1 MESTKLTIRLEEPPS
16 CSSCIPS
23 VCPAKILLI
32 LLILSKS
39 ILSMSANPYRS
50 HTCNDLRAS
59 HAGATVRIAGWIHNK
74 RDLGGVLFIDLR
86 DHYGITQIVIPPTAA
101 FQDEVGHLPK
111 ETVISV
117 SGAVRLRPGDT
128 KNPNLDTGDI
138 ELDVA
143 TYDKLGSCE
152 PLPMNV
158 FPEDHTPEE
167 TRLKYRFLDL
177 RRSKLHKTVMLR
189 AKVISSIR
197 RRMIELGF
205 QEFQTPILTSSS
217 PEGARDFLVPSRLYP
232 GEFYALPQAPQQFK
246 QLLMVS
252 GFDRYFQIAPCFR
265 DEDGRA
271 DRTPGEFY
279 QLDVEMS
286 FVTQDDVFAAIEGLM
301 IPLFAEFKPEWQINV
316 VQPTGVSPQVE
327 AAPFNYDW
335 WKTYLTIQPVTVSNP
350 ETASTSA
357 EGRDFPPGEPKE
369 INRVFGSAI
378 GTTTPSTGSV
388 VGIGDAE
395 KFVEAGVK
403 AFTPYLT
410 RILTVRPLASNDSD
424 SIKAFVT
431 QLVTSMLQTV
441 PVGRQLTQ
449 LLIHRI
455 CEALPTQFTG
465 TFVRIP
471 YKESLMRFGT
481 DKPDMRISFEIK
493 DLTPLF
499 AKSEFRAFAG
509 KTVRAMLMPY
519 DKELPRS
526 WFDNLQEEAK
536 KLGAAGLA
544 YIKIEPVRLTENDWT
559 AKLVGPIAKFIPDE
573 IVPEL
578 LGINRGAKPPEGVLF
593 FSADMNET
601 KAAKVLGAMRVK
613 IAEQLDLIEKNVFK
627 FAWIVDYPMFEM
639 NDETK
644 AIEFSH
650 NPFSM
655 PQGGLEAL
663 EKQDPLTIFAYQYDL
678 VCNGY
683 ELASGAIRNHR
694 PEIMYKAFALA
705 GHPRETVDTE
715 FAGMINAFKYGAPPH
730 GGIAP
735 GIDRIVMLL
744 SGETSIREVIA
755 FPMAQNGRD
764 LLMNAPA
771 PVKEKQLREVHL
783 TIRKPP
789 PKA

>member
-1 MESTKLTIRLEEPPS
+1 M
-16 CSSCIPS
+16 SS
-23 VCPAKILLI
+23 
-32 LLILSKS
+32 
-39 ILSMSANPYRS
+39 NPYRS

-59 HAGATVRIAGWIHNK
+59 HAGQTVRLAGWIHNK

-101 FQDEVGHLPK
+101 FQDTLSHLPK

-117 SGAVRLRPGDT
+117 HGNVRPRPEGT
-128 KNPNLDTGDI
+128 VNPNIPTGEV

-143 TYDKLGSCE
+143 GYDRLGSCE

-177 RRSKLHKTVMLR
+177 RRSKLHKTVMMR
-189 AKVISSIR
+189 AKIISSIR

-286 FVTQDDVFAAIEGLM
+286 FVTQDDVFAAIEKLM
-301 IPLFAEFKPEWQINV
+301 VPLFTEFKSEWPHNAK
-316 VQPTGVSPQVE
+316 P
-327 AAPFNYDW
+327 D
-335 WKTYLTIQPVTVSNP
+335 
-350 ETASTSA
+350 
-357 EGRDFPPGEPKE
+357 
-369 INRVFGSAI
+369 GS
-378 GTTTPSTGSV
+378 
-388 VGIGDAE
+388 
-395 KFVEAGVK
+395 
-403 AFTPYLT
+403 
-410 RILTVRPLASNDSD
+410 
-424 SIKAFVT
+424 
-431 QLVTSMLQTV
+431 
-441 PVGRQLTQ
+441 
-449 LLIHRI
+449 
-455 CEALPTQFTG
+455 
-465 TFVRIP
+465 FVRIP
-471 YKESLMRFGT
+471 YKESLLTYGT
-481 DKPDMRISFEIK
+481 DKPDMRIPFTIS

-499 AKSEFRAFAG
+499 AKSEFKAFAG
-509 KTVRAMLMPY
+509 KTVRAFAVPQAF
-519 DKELPRS
+519 DQPRS

-536 KLGAAGLA
+536 KLGAPGLA
-544 YIKIEPVRLTENDWT
+544 YV
-559 AKLVGPIAKFIPDE
+559 KLEKTTTQNTGSYSVSLSGPIAKFLTDPTLLNALEE
-573 IVPEL
+573 IANKQAPSV
-578 LGINRGAKPPEGVLF
+578 IF
-593 FSADMNET
+593 FSADANET

-613 IAEQLDLIEKNVFK
+613 IAEQLDLIEKDVFK
-627 FAWIVDYPMFEM
+627 FAWIVDYPMYEM

-683 ELASGAIRNHR
+683 EIASGAIRNHI

-705 GHPRETVDTE
+705 GHPKEVVDTE

-744 SGETSIREVIA
+744 ANESSIREVIA

-764 LLMNAPA
+764 LLMNAPS
-771 PVKEKQLREVHL
+771 PVSEKQLRDVHL

-789 PKA
+789 PKV